1 MALYQKLA
9 TIQSAIRGLGQDK
22 SGNNYK
28 YVSGSKVLS
37 VIKPLM
43 IEQGL
48 LLKQEIVEIR
58 NQRQDYTVGREQ
70 KPKSEILTTL
80 IIKFTWVDVETG
92 EKDENLFA
100 ANGQNDWDKGVGSAL
115 TYAERYFLLKFFH
128 IATDEDDVDAPKERD
143 MLEDMDAIPTNLE
156 VEIQSATSVKQLKAI
171 FKREVGNF
179 KDSSALITLCTNRK
193 RELL

>member
-9 TIQSAIRGLGQDK
+9 NIQSSIRGLGQDK
-22 SGNNYK
+22 RGNNYQ
-28 YVSGSKVLS
+28 YVSGSKVLAA
-37 VIKPLM
+37 IKPLM

-48 LLKQEIVEIR
+48 LLKQEIIEIR
-58 NQRQDYTVGREQ
+58 NERQDYLVGREQ

-92 EKDENLFA
+92 EKDESLFA

-115 TYAERYFLLKFFH
+115 TYAERYFLLKYFH
-128 IATDEDDVDAPKERD
+128 IATDEDDCDAPKDRD

-156 VEIQSATSVKQLKAI
+156 LEIQSATSVEQLKAI